1 MLQTCVVVE
10 PPPVAV
16 LPPEL
21 ELPPPLPP
29 DEDDPPLL
37 DVPLEE
43 ARGGCTHDSP
53 ASTILN
59 ESLVEV
65 P

>member
-1 MLQTCVVVE
+1 MVE
-10 PPPVAV
+10 PPPPDAV

-21 ELPPPLPP
+21 ELPLPPP

-37 DVPLEE
+37 DALLEA
-43 ARGGCTHDSP
+43 ARGGCTHDSF

-65 P
+65 L